1 MKKERDKRSF
11 LSVAH
16 CFDVYNEVRILFFG
30 CHCRFDECGKYR
42 VGDFG
47 TRCKFGVELYAHEEG
62 VIAHF
67 NGFDDTTVG
76 GFAAYHEAAFF
87 KRFEIVRVE
96 LVSVAVSFFDDVLI
110 CVGFFDFRAVFE
122 GAGVCAEAHR
132 SADSLALF
140 VGKNVDDVT
149 AAFGKLAARCVLDAE
164 YVTGVFDDG
173 DLHAEAYAEIGDFVF
188 TSIFARANH
197 SLDASC
203 AEAARDDD
211 SVHVFEF
218 VGNVLVGDGFAVH
231 PLEIDACFV
240 RSACVLDCFDE
251 RNVGIA
257 QRNVFAYYCD
267 SRFYGFDFEI
277 CDFLFPLCQIA
288 LAVERE
294 RFAYCF
300 VQTVTIEHRRCV
312 VEAFY
317 GGARHDGLL
326 VYRAEKRNLFDYLFR
341 RILVRARDHDVG
353 EYAEALE
360 FAHGVLH
367 RFGLKF
373 VRARH
378 IQEQTDVY

>member
-1 MKKERDKRSF
+1 M
-11 LSVAH
+11 SVAY

-173 DLHAEAYAEIGDFVF
+173 DVADYSKKVSDPEIKATLIKNADAYAV
-188 TSIFARANH
+188 S
-197 SLDASC
+197 
-203 AEAARDDD
+203 
-211 SVHVFEF
+211 
-218 VGNVLVGDGFAVH
+218 
-231 PLEIDACFV
+231 
-240 RSACVLDCFDE
+240 
-251 RNVGIA
+251 
-257 QRNVFAYYCD
+257 QY
-267 SRFYGFDFEI
+267 
-277 CDFLFPLCQIA
+277 
-288 LAVERE
+288 
-294 RFAYCF
+294 
-300 VQTVTIEHRRCV
+300 
-312 VEAFY
+312 
-317 GGARHDGLL
+317 
-326 VYRAEKRNLFDYLFR
+326 FR
-341 RILVRARDHDVG
+341 MG
-353 EYAEALE
+353 S
-360 FAHGVLH
+360 
-367 RFGLKF
+367 
-373 VRARH
+373 
-378 IQEQTDVY
+378 TDVQVRTSGYAKFADTQIDKKILDGAAVNMKGIITVYKNAVQFTLIDLNGVEITTK